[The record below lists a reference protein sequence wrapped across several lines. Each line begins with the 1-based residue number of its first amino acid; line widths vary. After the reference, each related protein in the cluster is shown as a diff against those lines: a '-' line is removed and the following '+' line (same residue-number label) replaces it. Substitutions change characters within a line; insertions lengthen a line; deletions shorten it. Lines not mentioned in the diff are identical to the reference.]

1 MQGAWVQSLVG
12 ELRSCMPQ
20 QQQKK
25 SFPGIPFNSDEGK
38 RSQGTKCPALDCI
51 VPTSLLP
58 EL

>member
-1 MQGAWVQSLVG
+1 MGSIPGRGTKMLHATTKK
-12 ELRSCMPQ
+12 
-20 QQQKK
+20 KK

-38 RSQGTKCPALDCI
+38 RSQGTKCPALDCT